1 MGPTNTTRA
10 AILLWVLSPGRQG
23 SQPSPRKNVLLL
35 RRWQLWLP
43 WGLQLLEIAACPG
56 WDSAWLNPQPGQP
69 SPQSLVARR
78 TWSRTRARNPQVQ
91 MELLRSSRPRTYVH
105 FVLFFCGA
113 APAGIEGNQFKEAAV
128 YCERTGVNRDPS
140 GSVELDD
147 ELVSGAA
154 GGVDGLFAGGVDGL
168 ESAGGDL
175 FEGLAD
181 AGWWRQLAREAA
193 EEHEVEYECDPY
205 EEATEEPEV
214 VEAAAERAAQEAMR
228 LQTGGRAKY
237 GELVLRRAVGQQR
250 VEWGSARAGHLGAGE
265 SKTPSRDEPVVVEG
279 GRRGRAA
286 RRRGRQHQPQQTSA
300 TGAGCAAG
308 AEAETLAVPLASLLA
323 QNKFA
328 ALAEGDEEVE
338 PAVASEPEWLPGDA
352 EAANEAEAA
361 KALEEHLAR
370 WARLCPAYAGSARQ
384 AARQEIAAM
393 IAWLPSQLDLHAG
406 EAWQLAIARHLSSC
420 EEALKC
426 MCR

>member
-1 MGPTNTTRA
+1 M
-10 AILLWVLSPGRQG
+10 
-23 SQPSPRKNVLLL
+23 
-35 RRWQLWLP
+35 
-43 WGLQLLEIAACPG
+43 
-56 WDSAWLNPQPGQP
+56 
-69 SPQSLVARR
+69 
-78 TWSRTRARNPQVQ
+78 
-91 MELLRSSRPRTYVH
+91 
-105 FVLFFCGA
+105 
-113 APAGIEGNQFKEAAV
+113 
-128 YCERTGVNRDPS
+128 
-140 GSVELDD
+140 
-147 ELVSGAA
+147 
-154 GGVDGLFAGGVDGL
+154 
-168 ESAGGDL
+168 
-175 FEGLAD
+175 FEGLAE

-193 EEHEVEYECDPY
+193 EEHENEYECDSV
-205 EEATEEPEV
+205 EEASEEPEV
-214 VEAAAERAAQEAMR
+214 VEAAAEQAAQDAMSLR
-228 LQTGGRAKY
+228 TGGRAKY
-237 GELVLRRAVGQQR
+237 GELVLRRAVGQQS
-250 VEWGSARAGHLGAGE
+250 VEWGSARAGLLGVAE

-308 AEAETLAVPLASLLA
+308 AEAEPLAVPLASLLA

-328 ALAEGDEEVE
+328 ALAEGDEDVE
-338 PAVASEPEWLPGDA
+338 PAVASEPEGLPCDA

-361 KALEEHLAR
+361 KALEEHLAS
-370 WARLCPAYAGSARQ
+370 WARLCPAYAGSVRQ